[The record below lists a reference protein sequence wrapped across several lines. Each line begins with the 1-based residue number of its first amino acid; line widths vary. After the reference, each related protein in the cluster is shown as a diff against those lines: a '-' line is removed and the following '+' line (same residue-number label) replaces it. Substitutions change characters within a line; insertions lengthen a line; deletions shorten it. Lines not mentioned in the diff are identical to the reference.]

1 MVDQAIPSSWSYHLN
16 YHGDGIRTALEEWHQ
31 DLGAA
36 KMKYGPIEWWDTSAV
51 TSLDELFISTGRWA
65 YLRFDAD
72 ISRWDVSNVKSM
84 HATCKGATMFNCD
97 ISCWDVSEVRTDRN

>member
-1 MVDQAIPSSWSYHLN
+1 MN
-16 YHGDGIRTALEEWHQ
+16 YHGDGIRTALEEWQQ

-51 TSLDELFISTGRWA
+51 TSLDELFLSRTGGRWT
-65 YLRFDAD
+65 YQPFDAD

-84 HATCKGATMFNCD
+84 HSTFKGATMFNCD